1 MPIGRD
7 EDCLFCR
14 LVGGTI
20 LVGSSAYI
28 FHMTWKDRQRWRN
41 YGRLNILYSAGALT
55 FAGCMH
61 NLFSSCPYSSYL
73 LELFLSFKS

>member
-1 MPIGRD
+1 MTIGRD

-14 LVGGTI
+14 LVGGGI

-28 FHMTWKDRQRWRN
+28 FHSTWKDRRRWRSF
-41 YGRLNILYSAGALT
+41 GRLNILYSVGALT

-61 NLFSSCPYSSYL
+61 IIHAAPFLYKSY
-73 LELFLSFKS
+73 FFKS